1 MVNSLHPTSGSII
14 IDSAIILELL
24 DMGGKQNIGGYDI
37 QKEEILEAVEV
48 PLTHH
53 EIYKQIGID
62 PPP

>member
-1 MVNSLHPTSGSII
+1 
-14 IDSAIILELL
+14 
-24 DMGGKQNIGGYDI
+24 MGGKQNIGGYDI